1 MPWVILFVSAV
12 LEAVWATALGASD
25 GLSEPVASVVFFI
38 AVVLSM
44 IGLSRAAKRIPIGVA
59 YAVWTGTGAAL
70 TVTWAMATGTEAAS
84 PLKVLFLAGIIGCI
98 AGLRLSEPSPTGNGP
113 APHGPEDRPDNAAAP
128 KPTP

>member
-25 GLSEPVASVVFFI
+25 GLSEPVASVVFFV

-44 IGLSRAAKRIPIGVA
+44 VGLARAAKHIPIGVA

-70 TVTWAMATGTEAAS
+70 TVTWAMATGTEEAS
-84 PLKVLFLAGIIGCI
+84 VLKVLFLAGVIGCI
-98 AGLRLSEPSPTGNGP
+98 AGLRLSKPGPTGNGP
-113 APHGPEDRPDNAAAP
+113 APRSPEDRPDTAAAP